1 MEELTGSMVKVS
13 FLNNAGVTLMSG
25 QVLKANDAFIVV
37 KTNLS
42 VVYIPVNAIKLIQLV
57 DKNEKA

>member
-57 DKNEKA
+57 EKNEKA